1 MRGFVPIV
9 CLLAGCAAM
18 TESECRS
25 ADWAALGER
34 DGVSN
39 NRPRIDQYAHQ
50 CGQYNVL
57 VPEKDYMDG
66 WWTGNAEFV
75 RRADSMEGAQ

>member
-1 MRGFVPIV
+1 MILV
-9 CLLAGCAAM
+9 LAAGCTSM
-18 TESECRS
+18 SESECRS
-25 ADWAALGER
+25 TDWAQIGER
-34 DGVSN
+34 DGLAN

-50 CGQYNVL
+50 CGQHNMRV
-57 VPEKDYMDG
+57 VEKDYMDG